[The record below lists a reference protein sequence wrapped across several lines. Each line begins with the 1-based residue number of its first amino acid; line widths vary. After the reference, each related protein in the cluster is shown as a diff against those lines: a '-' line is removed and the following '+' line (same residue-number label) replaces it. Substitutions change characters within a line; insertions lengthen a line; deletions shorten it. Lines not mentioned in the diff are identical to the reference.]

1 MGGNKILGSMIAEI
15 IVDIASSQVDKIF
28 DYYVGDEVQIG
39 SRVVVPFGKKVM
51 DGIVIGLKEKS
62 DLSSDRIKPI
72 LRTLDED
79 KAITNEMLELMRY
92 MVKKYHIPH
101 ALALRQ
107 FLPSEMRKGK
117 VRAKLVKWAKLISN
131 DYSSIKK
138 SAKARL
144 GAIEYLTQKGK
155 EKVSELNL
163 KFGAGAI
170 KALVE
175 LGILGVWEERVNRQ
189 PYSELNQKKKI
200 VEYSSEQQN
209 AIETFE
215 KTAKQVTL
223 LHGVTGSGKTEVYL
237 NLIEKTVKSGK
248 TVIMAVPEISLTPQM
263 LSQLRARFGETVC
276 ILHSGLSAGEKF
288 DEWWRLRSGEAKIA
302 IGARSVIFA
311 PVENLGLIVIDEQHD
326 SSYDSETSPR
336 YSTFEIAK
344 FRADY
349 NKCKII
355 MGSATPSIGDYLK
368 ATEGEF
374 ELVKMTKRI
383 NKSVLPEMIIADMK
397 NEVKRGNP
405 SCYSGALKQE
415 LENCLQSGNQAIIFI
430 NRRGY
435 SRQVI
440 CNSCG
445 YVARCEHC
453 DITLNYHSEG
463 NILKCHYCGQSYKML
478 SACPE
483 CGGVNLK
490 YSGTGTQ
497 RVVEELKKLFPK
509 ARILRMDNDT
519 TANKEGHSKIL
530 TAFAKGEADI
540 LVGTQ
545 MIAKGHDF
553 PSVTLV
559 GILDADMS
567 LFFSDYRSQERT
579 FQLLTQV
586 AGRSGRA
593 DKKGKVVLQTFSPS
607 NEVLYL
613 SSKYDYERFFQ
624 KEIALRKTAGFPPF
638 ADIVRIMVEADTE
651 EQGIDA
657 LKQVYFASKEV
668 YDNNQ
673 DKFMFF
679 NKMKSPVKRINR
691 KYRYQVLMRLKSG
704 NEQILDKFY
713 QIAEGY
719 EGRALV
725 YVEVNPNSLV

>member
-1 MGGNKILGSMIAEI
+1 MIAEI
-15 IVDIASSQVDKIF
+15 IVDVASSQVDKIF
-28 DYYVGDEVQIG
+28 DYLVDERVEIG
-39 SRVVVPFGKKVM
+39 SRVVVPFGKKVI
-51 DGIVIGLKEKS
+51 DGIVIGLKDKSELPSEK
-62 DLSSDRIKPI
+62 IKPI
-72 LRTLDED
+72 FRVLDENT
-79 KAITNEMLELMRY
+79 ALTNEMLKLMEY
-92 MVKKYHIPH
+92 MVKKYHIPR

-117 VRAKLVKWAKLISN
+117 VRAKLVKWVFLKTTDFSA
-131 DYSSIKK
+131 IKK
-138 SAKARL
+138 SATARL
-144 GAIEYLTQKGK
+144 KAVEYLTENPK
-155 EKVSELNL
+155 EKLSEINA
-163 KFGAGAI
+163 KFGSSAI
-170 KALVE
+170 KALIDMGIIGVE
-175 LGILGVWEERVNRQ
+175 EERVNRL
-189 PYSELNQKKKI
+189 PYSNISQNLKSVAYSDEQK
-200 VEYSSEQQN
+200 N

-215 KTAKQVTL
+215 KTTKQVTL

-237 NLIEKTVKSGK
+237 NLIENTVKQGK
-248 TVIMAVPEISLTPQM
+248 SVIMAVPEISLTPQM
-263 LSQLRARFGETVC
+263 LGQLRARFKSNVS
-276 ILHSGLSAGEKF
+276 ILHSGLSAGERF

-326 SSYDSETSPR
+326 ASYESETSPR

-349 NKCKII
+349 SGAKII

-368 ATEGEF
+368 ATQGEY
-374 ELVKMTKRI
+374 ELIKMTKRI

-397 NEVKRGNP
+397 KEIKRGNP
-405 SCYSGALKQE
+405 SCYSGALKTE
-415 LENCLQSGNQAIIFI
+415 LEECLNNGNQAIIFI

-445 YVARCEHC
+445 WVARCEHC
-453 DITLNYHSEG
+453 DITLNYHSDT
-463 NILKCHYCGQSYKML
+463 NLLKCHYCGQTYKML
-478 SACPE
+478 TACPE

-509 ARILRMDNDT
+509 AKLLRMDNDT

-530 TAFAKGEADI
+530 SAFARKEADI

-613 SSKYDYERFFQ
+613 SSKYDYESFFE
-624 KEIALRKTAGFPPF
+624 KEIQVRKVAGFPPF
-638 ADIVRIMVEADTE
+638 ADIVRIMVESDDE
-651 EQGIDA
+651 NSGIET
-657 LKQVYFASKEV
+657 LKEVYFASKEV
-668 YDNNQ
+668 YDNHR
-673 DKFMFF
+673 DEFMFF
-679 NKMKSPVKRINR
+679 NKMKSPVKRIKR
-691 KYRYQVLMRLKSG
+691 KYRYQVLMRLKAD
-704 NEQILDKFY
+704 NDQILDKFY
-713 QIAEGY
+713 QIAEKYSGKN
-719 EGRALV
+719 LV
-725 YVEVNPNSLV
+725 FVEVNPNSLV

>member
-1 MGGNKILGSMIAEI
+1 MIAEI
-15 IVDIASSQVDKIF
+15 IVDVASSQVDKIF
-28 DYYVGDEVQIG
+28 DYWVDQTVEIG
-39 SRVVVPFGKKVM
+39 SRVVVPFGKKVI

-62 DLSSDRIKPI
+62 DLPQDKIKPI
-72 LRTLDED
+72 LRVVDES
-79 KAITNEMLELMRY
+79 KALTNEMLELMRY

-117 VRAKLVKWAKLISN
+117 VRAKLVKWAYLISA
-131 DYSSIKK
+131 DFSSIKK
-138 SAKARL
+138 TATARL
-144 GAIEYLTQKGK
+144 KAVEYLSSNKR
-155 EKVSELNL
+155 ERLSVLNAQ
-163 KFGAGAI
+163 FGSSAI
-170 KALVE
+170 KALIE
-175 LGILGVWEERVNRQ
+175 QKIIGIEEERINRL
-189 PYSELNQKKKI
+189 PYSDVLQKNKS
-200 VEYSSEQQN
+200 VEYSEEQFN
-209 AIETFE
+209 AIRVFE
-215 KTAKQVTL
+215 NTLKQVTL

-237 NLIEKTVKSGK
+237 NLIEKTVKQGK
-248 TVIMAVPEISLTPQM
+248 SVIMAVPEISLTPQM
-263 LSQLRARFGETVC
+263 LGQLRARFKENVS
-276 ILHSGLSAGEKF
+276 ILHSGLSAGERF

-326 SSYDSETSPR
+326 SSYESETSPR

-349 NKCKII
+349 WNAKII
-355 MGSATPSIGDYLK
+355 MGSATPAIGDYLK
-368 ATEGEF
+368 AKEGEY
-374 ELVKMTKRI
+374 ELVKMNKRI
-383 NKSVLPEMIIADMK
+383 NKSILPEMIIADMK
-397 NEVKRGNP
+397 REIKRGNP
-405 SCYSGALKQE
+405 SCYSQVLRAE
-415 LENCLQSGNQAIIFI
+415 LEECLNNGNQAIIFI

-453 DITLNYHSEG
+453 DITLNYHSDT
-463 NILKCHYCGQSYKML
+463 NLLKCHYCGQSYKML
-478 SACPE
+478 TACPE

-509 ARILRMDNDT
+509 ARIIRMDNDT
-519 TANKEGHSKIL
+519 TSNKEGHSKIL
-530 TAFAKGEADI
+530 TAFARKEADI

-613 SSKYDYERFFQ
+613 SSKYDYESFFER
-624 KEIALRKTAGFPPF
+624 EIAIRKTAGFPPF
-638 ADIVRIMVEADTE
+638 ADIVRIMVESE
-651 EQGIDA
+651 EEGVGIET
-657 LKQVYFASKEV
+657 LKDVYFASKEI
-668 YDNNQ
+668 YDKNR
-673 DKFMFF
+673 DEFMFF
-679 NKMKSPVKRINR
+679 NKMKSPVKRIKR

-704 NEQILDKFY
+704 SELLDEFY
-713 QIAEGY
+713 KIAERYSGK
-719 EGRALV
+719 ALV

>member
-1 MGGNKILGSMIAEI
+1 MIAEI
-15 IVDIASSQVDKIF
+15 IVDVASSQVDKIF
-28 DYYVGDEVQIG
+28 DYYVDESVEVG
-39 SRVVVPFGKKVM
+39 SRVVVPFGKKVI

-62 DLSSDRIKPI
+62 DLPTDKIKSI
-72 LRTLDED
+72 LRVIDEN
-79 KAITNEMLELMRY
+79 KALTNEMLELMKY
-92 MVKKYHIPH
+92 MVKKYHIPR

-117 VRAKLVKWAKLISN
+117 VRAKLVKWAFLITS
-131 DYSSIKK
+131 DFSSIKK
-138 SAKARL
+138 TATARL
-144 GAIEYLTQKGK
+144 KAVEYLQQNPK
-155 EKVSELNL
+155 EKLSELNA
-163 KFGAGAI
+163 KFGNSAI
-170 KALVE
+170 KALIEQGVI
-175 LGILGVWEERVNRQ
+175 GIEEERVNRL
-189 PYSELNQKKKI
+189 PYSSITQKSKV
-200 VEYSSEQQN
+200 VEYSQEQKN
-209 AIETFE
+209 AISVFE
-215 KTAKQVTL
+215 NTPKQVTL

-263 LSQLRARFGETVC
+263 LGQLRARFKESVS
-276 ILHSGLSAGEKF
+276 ILHSGLSAGERF
-288 DEWWRLRSGEAKIA
+288 DEWWRLRSGEAQIA

-311 PVENLGLIVIDEQHD
+311 PLENVGLIVIDEQHD
-326 SSYDSETSPR
+326 ASYESETSPR

-344 FRADY
+344 FRADFWGA
-349 NKCKII
+349 KII

-368 ATEGEF
+368 ATQGEY

-397 NEVKRGNP
+397 SEIKRGNP
-405 SCYSGALKQE
+405 SCYSGVLKAE
-415 LENCLQSGNQAIIFI
+415 LEDCLQKGNQAIIFI

-440 CNSCG
+440 CQSCG

-453 DITLNYHSEG
+453 DITLNYHSDT
-463 NILKCHYCGQSYKML
+463 NTLKCHYCGQNYKML
-478 SACPE
+478 TACPE

-509 ARILRMDNDT
+509 ARLLRMDNDT
-519 TANKEGHSKIL
+519 TSNKEGHSKIL
-530 TAFAKGEADI
+530 TAFARGEADI

-593 DKKGKVVLQTFSPS
+593 DKKGKVVLQTFSPR
-607 NEVLYL
+607 NEVLNL
-613 SSKYDYERFFQ
+613 SAKYDYEKFFER
-624 KEIALRKTAGFPPF
+624 EIAIRKTAGFPPF
-638 ADIVRIMVEADTE
+638 ADIVRIMVESEDETS
-651 EQGIDA
+651 GIDT
-657 LKQVYFASKEV
+657 LKEVYFASKEI
-668 YDNNQ
+668 YEKNRDE
-673 DKFMFF
+673 FMFF
-679 NKMKSPVKRINR
+679 NKMKSPVKRIKR

-704 NEQILDKFY
+704 NEDVLDEFY
-713 QIAEGY
+713 KIAEKYSGKT
-719 EGRALV
+719 LV

>member
-1 MGGNKILGSMIAEI
+1 MKMIAEI

-28 DYYVGDEVQIG
+28 DYFVDDTVEIG
-39 SRVVVPFGKKVM
+39 SRVVVPFGRNVM

-62 DLSSDRIKPI
+62 ELPTDKIKPI
-72 LRTLDED
+72 LRKLEED
-79 KAITNEMLELMRY
+79 KAITNEMLELMRC

-117 VRAKLVKWAKLISN
+117 VRAKLVKWARLISD
-131 DYSSIKK
+131 DYSAVKK

-144 GAIEYLTQKGK
+144 GAIEYLTERKK
-155 EKVSELNL
+155 EKLSELNA
-163 KFGAGAI
+163 KFSPSAI
-170 KALVE
+170 KALIE
-175 LGILGVWEERVNRQ
+175 LNIIGVWEERVNRQ
-189 PYSELNQKKKI
+189 PYSELAQKKKE
-200 VEYSSEQQN
+200 VEYSPEQQN
-209 AIETFE
+209 AINVFE
-215 KTAKQVTL
+215 NTDKKVTL

-237 NLIEKTVKSGK
+237 NLIEKTVSRGK

-263 LSQLRARFGETVC
+263 LSQLRARFGETVS
-276 ILHSGLSAGEKF
+276 ILHSGLSAGERF

-326 SSYDSETSPR
+326 SSYESETSPR
-336 YSTFEIAK
+336 YSTFEIAS
-344 FRADY
+344 FRANY
-349 NKCKII
+349 NQCKII

-368 ATEGEF
+368 ATSGEY

-383 NKSVLPEMIIADMK
+383 NKSVLPQMIIADMK
-397 NEVKRGNP
+397 EEIKRGNP
-405 SCYSGALKQE
+405 SCYSRVLKQE
-415 LENCLQSGNQAIIFI
+415 LEECLNNGNQAIIFI

-453 DITLNYHSEG
+453 DITLNYHSDG
-463 NILKCHYCGQSYKML
+463 NLLKCHYCGQSYKML
-478 SACPE
+478 TVCPE

-497 RVVEELKKLFPK
+497 RVCEELKKLFPK
-509 ARILRMDNDT
+509 ARLIRMDNDT
-519 TANKEGHSKIL
+519 TSNKEGHSKIL
-530 TAFAKGEADI
+530 SAFAKGEADI

-613 SSKYDYERFFQ
+613 SSRYDYERFFQ
-624 KEIALRKTAGFPPF
+624 KEIALRKIAGFPPF
-638 ADIVRIMVEADTE
+638 ADIVRIMVESDTE
-651 EQGIDA
+651 EVGIET
-657 LKQVYFASKEV
+657 LKQVYFASKEI
-668 YDNNQ
+668 YDKNS

-679 NKMKSPVKRINR
+679 NKMKSPVKRINK

-704 NEQILDKFY
+704 NEQIIDEFY
-713 QIAEGY
+713 KIAESTNSQK
-719 EGRALV
+719 ANV
-725 YVEVNPNSLV
+725 YVELNPNSLV

>member
-1 MGGNKILGSMIAEI
+1 MIAEI

-28 DYYVGDEVQIG
+28 DYYAEGVEIG
-39 SRVVVPFGKKVM
+39 SRVVVPFGKKVL

-62 DLSSDRIKPI
+62 DLPSDRIKPI

-117 VRAKLVKWAKLISN
+117 VRAKLVKWAKLISS
-131 DYSSIKK
+131 DYSLVKK

-144 GAIEYLTQKGK
+144 SAIEYLTQKGK
-155 EKVSELNL
+155 EKVSELNA

-175 LGILGVWEERVNRQ
+175 LGVLGVWEERVNRQ
-189 PYSELNQKKKI
+189 PYSELNQGKKK
-200 VEYSSEQQN
+200 VEYSKEQQN
-209 AIETFE
+209 AIRTFE
-215 KTAKQVTL
+215 ETTKQVTL

-263 LSQLRARFGETVC
+263 LSQLRARFGETVS
-276 ILHSGLSAGEKF
+276 ILHSGLSAGERF

-355 MGSATPSIGDYLK
+355 MGSATPAIGDYLK
-368 ATEGEF
+368 ATEGEY

-397 NEVKRGNP
+397 SEIKRGNP

-415 LENCLQSGNQAIIFI
+415 LAECLSKGNQAIIFI

-463 NILKCHYCGQSYKML
+463 NLLKCHYCGQSYKML
-478 SACPE
+478 TVCPE

-530 TAFAKGEADI
+530 SAFARGEADI

-613 SSKYDYERFFQ
+613 SSRYDYERFFQ

-638 ADIVRIMVEADTE
+638 ADIVRIMVESDTE
-651 EQGIDA
+651 EEGIEA

-668 YDNNQ
+668 YEQNM

-719 EGRALV
+719 EGKALV